1 MFSESFLDCECFW
14 SLGRV
19 IGLLLSVS
27 NCFSAMTDCWLWPEC
42 YGQKGM
48 CLPVIAIDVENVLVC
63 EAFQNLLIVD
73 CDFGN
78 ILTSEACVCL
88 LIIV

>member
-27 NCFSAMTDCWLWPEC
+27 DSFSAMTDCWLWPEC

-63 EAFQNLLIVD
+63 EACSMPLLSRSDSFRI
-73 CDFGN
+73 F
-78 ILTSEACVCL
+78 
-88 LIIV
+88 